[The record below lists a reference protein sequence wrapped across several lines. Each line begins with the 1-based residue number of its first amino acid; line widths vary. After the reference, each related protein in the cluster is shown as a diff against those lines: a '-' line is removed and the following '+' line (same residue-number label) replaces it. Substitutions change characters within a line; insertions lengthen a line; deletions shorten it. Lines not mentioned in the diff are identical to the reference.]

1 MISAPRHR
9 GSERGA
15 AATALL
21 VTAMLVGLT
30 IFVLLAVPYGVAVDA
45 KARNRT
51 AADAA
56 AIAGATGA
64 RDAALG
70 SLGPAGVPH
79 WSELPSA
86 AGLGYA
92 QAEEYAARNG
102 GQLVSYY
109 FDTVDGT
116 AHATVESLDAEGR
129 VARSEAVAQVD
140 SPSCD
145 PLELPSPPG
154 RPGGDDPG
162 PPQDDDRGPKETG
175 PRPPEEVSVACG
187 SQWITFSVEPGAGGG
202 VEVSLPSGEDD
213 ALRDAMAV
221 RLVE

>member
-1 MISAPRHR
+1 
-9 GSERGA
+9 
-15 AATALL
+15 
-21 VTAMLVGLT
+21 VLVGLT

-70 SLGPAGVPH
+70 SVGPAGVPQ

-92 QAEEYAARNG
+92 EAEEYAARNG

-129 VARSEAVAQVD
+129 VARSEAVAQVE
-140 SPSCD
+140 SPSCE
-145 PLELPSPPG
+145 PLDLPSPPG
-154 RPGGDDPG
+154 RPGEGAGPGGNDPG
-162 PPQDDDRGPKETG
+162 DPQDDDRGPREPG
-175 PRPPEEVSVACG
+175 RPLPEEVSVDCG
-187 SQWITFSVEPGAGGG
+187 SQWITFRVEPGVGGG
-202 VEVSLPSGEDD
+202 VEVTLPPGEDD
-213 ALRDAMAV
+213 ALRDVMPV